1 MKINKNILILSTLA
15 ALVSALAV
23 VAIVNA
29 ATTLTPPGPPAGTM
43 HTLENVYQSIQTS
56 PTWSHESTVIDAMG
70 ASCVSNGICG
80 LVWNANN
87 CTDASNCLDAKGDGS
102 LMLGATEYCAYLDA
116 ADTDGTSIDLSPQN
130 YWRLPT
136 EGELLKALS
145 QGFIENS
152 DGGGF
157 QDGYYYWSSTPSADN
172 PGYAWSAGYYGGLVR
187 SHNGSMSYQYLVRCV
202 H

>member
-1 MKINKNILILSTLA
+1 MTVV
-15 ALVSALAV
+15 VSVLGV

-29 ATTLTPPGPPAGTM
+29 ATTLNPPGSPAGTM
-43 HTLENVYQSIQTS
+43 HTLENVYQNIQTS
-56 PTWSHESTVIDAMG
+56 PTWQSESTVIDG
-70 ASCVSNGICG
+70 LGG

-87 CTDASNCLDAKGDGS
+87 CGDCSTQDPFCGCMDPKGDQT
-102 LMLGATEYCAYLDA
+102 LLLGATEYCVYLDA
-116 ADTDGTSIDLSPQN
+116 DGSTIDLTPQN

-145 QGFIENS
+145 KGFIENS

-157 QDGYYYWSSTPSADN
+157 QLNYSYWSSTPVAGG
-172 PGYAWSAGYYGGLVR
+172 PGFAWFANNYS
-187 SHNGSMSYQYLVRCV
+187 GSVFSINYNMSSQILVRCV